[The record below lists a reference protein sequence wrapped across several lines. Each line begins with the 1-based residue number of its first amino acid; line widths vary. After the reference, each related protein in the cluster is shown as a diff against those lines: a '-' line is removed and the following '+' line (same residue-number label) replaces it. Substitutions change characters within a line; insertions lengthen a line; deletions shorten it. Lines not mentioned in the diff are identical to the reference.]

1 VEPPRLPA
9 LRDAVTEDVLRE
21 LARPPEG
28 AAPADRPW
36 VTVAYAQT
44 LDGRIAT
51 RSGDSRWVSCP
62 DSLTFAHL
70 PACGA
75 RRHPRRRSVPVLADD
90 PRLTTRLVAGPSPRR
105 VILDSRLRLPLDAAV
120 LRDGAAD
127 QTLVVTTAQAPPD
140 RLACIRDTGA
150 RVLIVTGHP
159 GGGVDLA
166 DALRRLRGLGI
177 RTLLIEGGAR
187 TITAAFRAGV
197 VDRLAVCIA
206 PKILG
211 SGIEAVGDLG
221 IDRLA
226 DALPLRRRRIL
237 LAGDDLLL
245 IGDTCPE
252 RGDAPH
258 R

>member
-21 LARPPEG
+21 LARPPED

-36 VTVAYAQT
+36 VTVAYALT

-51 RSGDSRWVSCP
+51 RSGDSRWVSCR
-62 DSLTFAHL
+62 DSLTFAHCL
-70 PACGA
+70 RAEHDAILVGIGT
-75 RRHPRRRSVPVLADD
+75 VLADD

>member
-1 VEPPRLPA
+1 MEPPRLPA
-9 LRDAVTEDVLRE
+9 LGDAATEDVLRE

-28 AAPADRPW
+28 AAPSDRPW
-36 VTVAYAQT
+36 ATVAYAQT

-62 DSLTFAHL
+62 DSLTFAHCL
-70 PACGA
+70 RAEHDAILVGIGT
-75 RRHPRRRSVPVLADD
+75 VLADD
-90 PRLTTRLVAGPSPRR
+90 PRLTTRLVAGPSPMR

-127 QTLVVTTAQAPPD
+127 QTLVVTTAQAPPE
-140 RLACIRDTGA
+140 RLDCIRDTGA
-150 RVLIVTGHP
+150 RVIVATGHP

-166 DALRRLRGLGI
+166 DAFHQLRELGI

-187 TITAAFRAGV
+187 TITAALRAGV

-211 SGIEAVGDLG
+211 AGIEAVGDLG

-226 DALPLRRRRIL
+226 DALPLQRRRVL
-237 LAGDDLLL
+237 LAGDDLIL
-245 IGDTCPE
+245 IGDICPDSGE
-252 RGDAPH
+252 PPR